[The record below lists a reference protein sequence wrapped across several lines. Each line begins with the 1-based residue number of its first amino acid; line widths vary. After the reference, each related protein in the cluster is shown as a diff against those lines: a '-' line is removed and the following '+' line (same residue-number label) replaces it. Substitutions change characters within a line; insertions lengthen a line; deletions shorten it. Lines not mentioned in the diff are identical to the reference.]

1 MKLYHFP
8 ISPNSRRVVAVIHH
22 LGLECELIALDL
34 SKGEHLTPEFIN
46 LNPNHMIPT
55 LVDGDTVIWESNAIM
70 QYLCAKVGDDSLWPK
85 DPKKQAEVTR
95 WQFWQAAHFG
105 SACSVFIYEHLV
117 KKFLNIGDPNPA
129 EIAKGEERFHRF
141 AKVLNE
147 HLVGR
152 EWLEGNHVT
161 LADYSVGS
169 YLDLAEMAQ
178 FPMHG
183 YDEMKRWY
191 KNIEQ
196 LPAWQSSMPSKIG

>member
-34 SKGEHLTPEFIN
+34 TKGEHLTPEFIS

-55 LVDGDTVIWESNAIM
+55 LVDGDTVLWESNAIM
-70 QYLCAKVGDDSLWPK
+70 QYLCGKVGDDSLWPK
-85 DPKKQAEVTR
+85 DPKKQAEVSR
-95 WQFWQAAHFG
+95 WLFWQAAHFG
-105 SACSVFIYEHLV
+105 SACSVFIFERLV
-117 KKFLNIGDPNPA
+117 KKFLNLGEPNSA

-147 HLVGR
+147 YLVGR

-169 YLDLAEMAQ
+169 FLDLTEMAQ
-178 FPMHG
+178 YPMEG
-183 YDEMKRWY
+183 YDEIKRWY